1 MCAGWISPPQR
12 NPVCVLELYQ
22 LCFLMLCDLICPVL
36 LLLALRLIFNMCFA
50 CASTTEPVCQMAL
63 RLGRRSMHNTLYLA
77 AHCFSY
83 SSGTKLGARA
93 SPLTTVPTVCNL
105 FFTALFLADSLNMS
119 GKWFT
124 VLPDS
129 MKVHLPCYQVELASV
144 TCWGSCGSMC
154 LSSPWAAWPP
164 YSKRFPTHDLRWSL
178 QSCRQFLCSVFC
190 FWMRETWEDLRGQ
203 AWKLSTSACSSGF

>member
-1 MCAGWISPPQR
+1 MKCLVFLFCYVFFFFPNGLCPNRIELLIQDWKAFVLYSVFKCVSKLAPFVCRITGEIKCIYKNLCQKRSVVFMCAGWISLPQR

-22 LCFLMLCDLICPVL
+22 LCFLMLRDLICPVL

-105 FFTALFLADSLNMS
+105 FFTALFLTDSLNMS
-119 GKWFT
+119 GK
-124 VLPDS
+124 
-129 MKVHLPCYQVELASV
+129 
-144 TCWGSCGSMC
+144 
-154 LSSPWAAWPP
+154 
-164 YSKRFPTHDLRWSL
+164 
-178 QSCRQFLCSVFC
+178 
-190 FWMRETWEDLRGQ
+190 
-203 AWKLSTSACSSGF
+203 

>member
-1 MCAGWISPPQR
+1 MCFKIGTFCVPYNWGNQMYLQKSLLCQKRSVVFMCAGWISPPQR

-119 GKWFT
+119 GK
-124 VLPDS
+124 
-129 MKVHLPCYQVELASV
+129 
-144 TCWGSCGSMC
+144 
-154 LSSPWAAWPP
+154 
-164 YSKRFPTHDLRWSL
+164 
-178 QSCRQFLCSVFC
+178 
-190 FWMRETWEDLRGQ
+190 
-203 AWKLSTSACSSGF
+203 